1 MDMPPL
7 AWLILPTPSAP
18 PVSEAE
24 AEFTAETLRPPF
36 KSGWKIGARIDP
48 GTRRWRSS
56 TITDVMMG
64 R

>member
-24 AEFTAETLRPPF
+24 AEFTAETPPP
-36 KSGWKIGARIDP
+36 SLQERLENW
-48 GTRRWRSS
+48 GT
-56 TITDVMMG
+56 D
-64 R
+64 